1 MNISHNIFHH
11 DDLFTIGVEEEYM
24 LCDPVSGELINRA
37 DEIMDLLDKD
47 LKPRYSY
54 ELILSEIE
62 VNTSVSNSVKM
73 AMKEISFLRNN
84 TMKLGEK
91 LGFRIGISGTHPT
104 ALCKDQLFVQNDSY
118 NWVVEQL
125 NYYAKRNVT
134 FAMHVHIAVKDEHY
148 AICIA
153 NALRQWIAPLLA
165 LSTNSP
171 FFEGENT
178 GMRSSRTMQFG
189 VFPRTNIPMRFKNF
203 SEYKILIDNY
213 LSSDTIA
220 KPRQIWWKIRP
231 HMEFGTIEFRICDVQ
246 RSLKNVEMITAIS
259 QALVYQASKD
269 LDNRCLLESFN
280 MEYLNDA
287 LWKAARFPLTSQMID
302 PQTNTVCTLL
312 DQIYKMKEYIKNALK
327 YWNNQHINNYID
339 FIIKN
344 GTEADQQVKVYEE
357 SGFESLNKY
366 LMKSVEYLQ
375 NGENK

>member
-1 MNISHNIFHH
+1 MNISQNIFHH
-11 DDLFTIGVEEEYM
+11 DELFTIGVEEEYM
-24 LCDPVSGELINRA
+24 LCDPDTGELINRA
-37 DEIMDLLDKD
+37 DEIMDLLEKD

-62 VNTSVSNSVKM
+62 VNTSVCNSVNM
-73 AMKEISFLRNN
+73 AMKEISYLRNN
-84 TMKLGEK
+84 TRKLGEK

-104 ALCKDQLFVQNDSY
+104 ARCKDQSFVQNDSY

-125 NYYAKRNVT
+125 SYYAKRNVT

-171 FFEGENT
+171 FLEEENT
-178 GMRSSRTMQFG
+178 GMRSARTMQFG
-189 VFPRTNIPMRFKNF
+189 VFPRTNIPVRFKNF

-231 HMEFGTIEFRICDVQ
+231 HMDFGTIEFRICDVQ

-280 MEYLNDA
+280 MEYLNDG
-287 LWKAARFPLTSQMID
+287 LWKATRFPLTSQMID
-302 PQTNTVCTLL
+302 PETNTVCTLI
-312 DQIYKMKEYIKNALK
+312 DQINKMKAYIKDALK
-327 YWNNQHINNYID
+327 YWNNQHINKYID
-339 FIIKN
+339 SILKN
-344 GTEADQQVKVYEE
+344 GTEGDQQVKVYEE
-357 SGFESLNKY
+357 SGFEGLKKY
-366 LMKSVEYLQ
+366 LMKSVEY
-375 NGENK
+375 K